1 MWARENGC
9 VRDFDTM
16 YTHTLARCHIICTQ
30 NLVWEKEWVRS
41 CKERKKCGGK
51 SQSLTNQII
60 QATEAPK
67 ESQKYIHIHI
77 QLIHSQHATASR
89 IHIHAMKFEKKTLS
103 VVTAVISFYKW
114 NTFYGRMRE
123 KEWDSK
129 ENRRKASEKEM
140 KQWSVEICRFVFTC
154 HRSWEKPAVGGYPP
168 K

>member
-1 MWARENGC
+1 MCSRLWYHVHTHARALPYH
-9 VRDFDTM
+9 M
-16 YTHTLARCHIICTQ
+16 YTKFSLGKRMSSKLQ
-30 NLVWEKEWVRS
+30 RKKEMWGEKSKSYQPNNTSNRS
-41 CKERKKCGGK
+41 SERKSEVHTHTYSTDTQPACHC
-51 SQSLTNQII
+51 QSHT
-60 QATEAPK
+60 
-67 ESQKYIHIHI
+67 Y
-77 QLIHSQHATASR
+77 SR
-89 IHIHAMKFEKKTLS
+89 NEVREKKTLS

-129 ENRRKASEKEM
+129 ENRREASEKEM